1 MTLTVSTS
9 ILAMKRSEFTLDD
22 PRSTASTLTV
32 STSILA
38 MKRPEFTLDD
48 PRSTACAA
56 SAAPEAHSERTKPK
70 CPTLHTFKLLAPE
83 LQEKTLGF
91 LDLPTMLKAATV
103 SKDLHQMITGV
114 VAAFLQNH
122 FRQAPEAYET
132 VLTAIGPMGRTP
144 VDSQQAFGQGFL
156 RYLSPSEDK
165 HSIDAMCTLGLIKG
179 FHLRFFG
186 YRDGLFGYPKD
197 FAMTYALNEALADQ
211 GNTWAMGR
219 RICGYAFGSYGYP
232 HNPAMAF
239 KLNEAL
245 ADQGNEGAIDRRIK
259 GYTFGAYGYPQ
270 NPKKACELNEAL
282 ADQGNE
288 RAINRR
294 IDGYSNGLYGYPQNP
309 EMAFKLNEALADQ
322 GNEWAIDRRIK
333 GYSNGLYGY
342 PQNPEMAFKHNEALA
357 NQGNEEAI
365 NSRIMGYKYGVFGYP
380 RDSEM
385 FEKLNASRQDQRTQ
399 TSLRQWIQGSMGG
412 DNCLEHSPCA
422 RALGDRPWTHQE
434 TQMLCDALIST
445 GHPKAIAFKL
455 KNLTSESPG
464 ALYPFSPGFEEAM
477 MSLIK
482 TFLPKKPEASVP
494 ASAAAATDD
503 RGGFE

>member
-1 MTLTVSTS
+1 
-9 ILAMKRSEFTLDD
+9 
-22 PRSTASTLTV
+22 
-32 STSILA
+32 

-56 SAAPEAHSERTKPK
+56 SAAPEAHSARTKPK
-70 CPTLHTFKLLAPE
+70 CPPLHTFKLLPLE
-83 LQEKTLGF
+83 LQAKILGLLPLELQAKILEF
-91 LDLPTMLKAATV
+91 LDLTSILEAATV
-103 SKDLHQMITGV
+103 CKAWHQMTTNV

-165 HSIDAMCTLGLIKG
+165 HSIDAMCTLGLTKG
-179 FHLRFFG
+179 FQMRFFG
-186 YRDGLFGYPKD
+186 YGKGRYEYPQD
-197 FAMTYALNEALADQ
+197 SERAWALNEALAAR
-211 GNTWAMGR
+211 GNT
-219 RICGYAFGSYGYP
+219 
-232 HNPAMAF
+232 
-239 KLNEAL
+239 
-245 ADQGNEGAIDRRIK
+245 
-259 GYTFGAYGYPQ
+259 
-270 NPKKACELNEAL
+270 
-282 ADQGNE
+282 
-288 RAINRR
+288 RAIKRR
-294 IDGYSNGLYGYPQNP
+294 VIGYSDGLYGYPQNP

-365 NSRIMGYKYGVFGYP
+365 ERRIEGYMGGRYGYP

-412 DNCLEHSPCA
+412 DNCQEHS
-422 RALGDRPWTHQE
+422 ALSLGCPWTHQKM
-434 TQMLCDALIST
+434 QILCDELIST
-445 GHPKAIAFKL
+445 GHPEAIAFKL

-464 ALYPFSPGFEEAM
+464 DLYPFLPGFEEAM

-482 TFLPKKPEASVP
+482 TFLPKEPEASVP
-494 ASAAAATDD
+494 ASAAAAIDD